1 MQKTFQSAFY
11 TLIPKKKDELES
23 KGYAVR
29 MQQSNSAMKDYIA
42 IHNLDITGDVI
53 NDMKKSIPEIKDKHT
68 IYDPIGI
75 NRTGKD
81 LTIVISDL

>member
-1 MQKTFQSAFY
+1 MVVK
-11 TLIPKKKDELES
+11 
-23 KGYAVR
+23 
-29 MQQSNSAMKDYIA
+29 MQQSDSLLKDYIA
-42 IHNLDITGDVI
+42 VHNLNITGDIIGEV
-53 NDMKKSIPEIKDKHT
+53 KKIIPEIKDKHT

>member
-1 MQKTFQSAFY
+1 MKEA
-11 TLIPKKKDELES
+11 
-23 KGYAVR
+23 
-29 MQQSNSAMKDYIA
+29 NSVAKNYIA
-42 IHNLDITGDVI
+42 IHNLDIAGETISDL
-53 NDMKKSIPEIKDKHT
+53 KKTIPEIKDKHT